1 MSPSSSSGISSTPLH
16 SLHYFTSFATS
27 FPFGRQKGYWGNAK
41 KRGEGSELDEG
52 QGALA
57 ADLGPEHDQDGAEE
71 DEGFGRAEGEE
82 EKREGDPA
90 QDESEQEG
98 EGKFVGTPGQN
109 RDDERALSGG

>member
-1 MSPSSSSGISSTPLH
+1 MSPPSSGISSIPPH

-41 KRGEGSELDEG
+41 KRGEGSELEEG
-52 QGALA
+52 QGPLA

-71 DEGFGRAEGEE
+71 DEGFGRAEGE
-82 EKREGDPA
+82 GDPA

-98 EGKFVGTPGQN
+98 EGG
-109 RDDERALSGG
+109 